1 MTKLIPE
8 FDELDCR
15 ILNILQ
21 TDFPLCSHPYAEIG
35 KRLGIT
41 EEDALSRVTLMRE
54 NGTIRRIGA
63 NFDAARLGWV
73 STLCAAN
80 VAAELMNNFVE
91 VVNAQSG
98 VTHNYLRSNKFNI
111 WFTLTSPSRD
121 AEAATL
127 ESITQKTGVKILNL
141 PASRLVKVRVDFKMG
156 SKNEE

>member
-1 MTKLIPE
+1 MTKLRYDL
-8 FDELDCR
+8 DELDCQ

-73 STLCAAN
+73 STC
-80 VAAELMNNFVE
+80 
-91 VVNAQSG
+91 
-98 VTHNYLRSNKFNI
+98 
-111 WFTLTSPSRD
+111 
-121 AEAATL
+121 
-127 ESITQKTGVKILNL
+127 
-141 PASRLVKVRVDFKMG
+141 
-156 SKNEE
+156 